1 MFRFRKTKRIIPQ
14 NEAYR
19 FSVPFSPSLMLLQP
33 PHEPPASYLEVH
45 LANSIPRPF
54 IPQDTT
60 KSVQR
65 CHHSESTIH
74 YNKDLDLS

>member
-1 MFRFRKTKRIIPQ
+1 
-14 NEAYR
+14 
-19 FSVPFSPSLMLLQP
+19 MLLQN
-33 PHEPPASYLEVH
+33 PHEPPASYLEIH
-45 LANSIPRPF
+45 FANSIPRPF
-54 IPQDTT
+54 ITQDTT